1 VGDGGSCGL
10 SVFGHTRLC
19 PWSSIVGC
27 GVPVQ
32 KRFASIRFDLPFAE
46 SPGHPPSRSLVC
58 NASSTTSVLVM
69 HAWRTPALGMRA
81 QVLLNPFHGPTTRIV
96 NKEFDRRVRMLA
108 KRILGS

>member
-1 VGDGGSCGL
+1 
-10 SVFGHTRLC
+10 
-19 PWSSIVGC
+19 
-27 GVPVQ
+27 
-32 KRFASIRFDLPFAE
+32 
-46 SPGHPPSRSLVC
+46 
-58 NASSTTSVLVM
+58 M